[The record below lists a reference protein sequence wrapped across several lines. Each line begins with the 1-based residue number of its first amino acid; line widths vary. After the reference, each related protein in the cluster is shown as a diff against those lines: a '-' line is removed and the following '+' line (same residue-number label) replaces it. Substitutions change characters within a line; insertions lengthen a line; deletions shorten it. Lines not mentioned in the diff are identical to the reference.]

1 MTDNNTRIR
10 LDPPRP
16 PATQKKAKRRMP
28 YAMASTIIIIAFTV
42 VILSACAIL
51 SGLCVM
57 FAFDHAIGMQVV
69 RIGTGGLV
77 VAFCLI
83 ALATVAALIEGMARN
98 E

>member
-1 MTDNNTRIR
+1 MTDNNTRIL

-28 YAMASTIIIIAFTV
+28 YAVASMIIIIAFTV
-42 VILSACAIL
+42 VILSACAIP
-51 SGLCVM
+51 SGLCMM
-57 FAFDHAIGMQVV
+57 FAFDHAIGIQII
-69 RIGTGGLV
+69 RIGTGGLI